1 MRLSVPG
8 VRIADV
14 ETCDFGLM
22 PSYDTASLLRLACP
36 DTWERYLE
44 SPLSRRLIAE
54 LGVERRHLT
63 HVPGQVPDPARRNA
77 MDLARSAVK
86 RLRARRPEMLTR
98 LDALIFVSTSNPN
111 PCNCQ
116 AALLAEQLGLTA
128 SCFDLKSGCSGGVLG
143 LAQAALLVAA
153 GCERVL
159 VVIAE
164 NLSQLTPPDDLRALL
179 SVGDGAAC
187 VLVEKHEGPGFLSI
201 LHDTAP
207 EFAGAFAVRTPFPPA
222 RRDARYVY
230 EFSDT
235 PAVRDFVHERW
246 RAVFHGSLEAAA
258 IAACD
263 LVQCCFHQTHSA
275 QIDALVRDLDIEP
288 KRVVRVVHDHGN
300 MGSPTFAVA
309 MAQAFA
315 GIAPGQR
322 YLMQAVG
329 GGLSS
334 CAIVAEHQ

>member
-63 HVPGQVPDPARRNA
+63 HVPGQVPDPARRTA
-77 MDLARSAVK
+77 MDLARSAVE
-86 RLRARRPEMLTR
+86 RLRVRRPEMLTR

-187 VLVEKHEGPGFLSI
+187 VLVEKHEGPGSSASSMTPHPSSPAHLWCGRRF
-201 LHDTAP
+201 HP
-207 EFAGAFAVRTPFPPA
+207 RGATRVTSTSSPIP
-222 RRDARYVY
+222 
-230 EFSDT
+230 

-246 RAVFHGSLEAAA
+246 RVVFHGSLEAAA
-258 IAACD
+258 IAARD
-263 LVQCCFHQTHSA
+263 LVHCCFHQTHGA
-275 QIDALVRDLDIEP
+275 QIDALVRDLGLEP
-288 KRVVRVVHDHGN
+288 TRVVRVVHDHGN

>member
-1 MRLSVPG
+1 MRLSVPA

-14 ETCDFGLM
+14 ETCDFSSM

-44 SPLSRRLIAE
+44 SPVSRRFMAE

-63 HVPGQVPDPARRNA
+63 HVPGQVPDPGRRTA
-77 MDLARSAVK
+77 IDLARSAVD
-86 RLRARRPEMLTR
+86 RLWARRPELLSR

-116 AALLAEQLGLTA
+116 AALLAEQVGLTA
-128 SCFDLKSGCSGGVLG
+128 SCYDLKSGCSGGVLG
-143 LAQAALLVAA
+143 VAQAALLIGS

-159 VVIAE
+159 VVMAE
-164 NLSQLTPPDDLRALL
+164 NLSQLTPAQDLRALL

-187 VLVEKHEGPGFLSI
+187 VLVEKGEGPGFVSV

-207 EFAGAFAVRTPFPPA
+207 EFAPALAMRTPFPPA
-222 RRDARYVY
+222 RDDARYVY
-230 EFSDT
+230 EFSDA
-235 PAVRDFVHERW
+235 PAVRDFVHDRW
-246 RAVFHGSLEAAA
+246 RALFRDSMEAAGMRA
-258 IAACD
+258 SD
-263 LVQCCFHQTHSA
+263 LAHGFFHQTHGA
-275 QIDALVRDLDIEP
+275 QVDGLVNDLDLEP
-288 KRVVRVVHDHGN
+288 ARVARVVQDHGN

-309 MAQAFA
+309 MAKAFSC
-315 GIAPGQR
+315 ITPGQR
-322 YLMQAVG
+322 YLMAAVG

-334 CAIVAEHQ
+334 CAIVAEHR

>member
-22 PSYDTASLLRLACP
+22 LSYDTASLLRLACP

-44 SPLSRRLIAE
+44 SPISRRFMAE

-63 HVPGQVPDPARRNA
+63 HVPGQVPDPGRRTA
-77 MDLARSAVK
+77 IDLARSAVE
-86 RLRARRPEMLTR
+86 RLRARRPQVLTH

-143 LAQAALLVAA
+143 LAQAALLVDA
-153 GCERVL
+153 GCERAL
-159 VVIAE
+159 VVMAE
-164 NLSQLTPPDDLRALL
+164 NLSQLTPADDLRALL

-187 VLVEKHEGPGFLSI
+187 VLVEKCEGPGFLSV

-207 EFAGAFAVRTPFPPA
+207 EFATALAMRTPFPPA
-222 RRDARYVY
+222 RADARYVY
-230 EFSDT
+230 EFSDAPT
-235 PAVRDFVHERW
+235 VGEFVRDRW
-246 RAVFHGSLEAAA
+246 RALFHDSVEAAGMRA
-258 IAACD
+258 SD
-263 LVQCCFHQTHSA
+263 LVHCFFHQTHSA
-275 QIDALVRDLDIEP
+275 QVDALARDLDIEP
-288 KRVVRVVHDHGN
+288 ARLVRVVHDHGN

-309 MAQAFA
+309 MARAFA
-315 GIAPGQR
+315 GMAPGQR
-322 YLMQAVG
+322 YLLEAVG

-334 CAIVAEHQ
+334 CAIVAEHR

>member
-1 MRLSVPG
+1 MRLSVPN

-22 PSYDTASLLRLACP
+22 PSYDTAALLRLACP

-44 SPLSRRLIAE
+44 TQLARRLIAE

-63 HVPGQVPDPARRNA
+63 HVPGQVPDPGRRTA
-77 MDLARSAVK
+77 IDLARSAVE
-86 RLRARRPEMLTR
+86 RLRARRPELLAR

-116 AALLAEQLGLTA
+116 AALLAGQLGLTA
-128 SCFDLKSGCSGGVLG
+128 SCFDLKSGCSAGVLG

-159 VVIAE
+159 VVMAE
-164 NLSQLTPPDDLRALL
+164 NLSQLTPHDDIRALL

-187 VLVEKHEGPGFLSI
+187 VVVERCEGPGFLSV

-207 EFAGAFAVRTPFPPA
+207 EFATALAMRTPFPPT
-222 RRDARYVY
+222 RSDARYVY
-230 EFSDT
+230 EFSDL
-235 PAVRDFVHERW
+235 PAVREFVHERW
-246 RAVFHGSLEAAA
+246 RALFHDSVEAAGMEA
-258 IAACD
+258 RD
-263 LVQCCFHQTHSA
+263 LAQCCFHQTHGT
-275 QIDALVRDLDIEP
+275 QIDALVRDLGVEP
-288 KRVVRVVHDHGN
+288 TRVVRVVHDHGN

-315 GIAPGQR
+315 RIAPGQR
-322 YLMQAVG
+322 YLMEAVG

-334 CAIVAEHQ
+334 CAIVAEQR